1 MKNKKGSIISTIG
14 KNHTIVL
21 HRKVK
26 TIGKS
31 IYDHAFR
38 QDQLD
43 HTRVI
48 INSYQ
53 FIGGKR

>member
-1 MKNKKGSIISTIG
+1 MKNKKGRITSTIG
-14 KNHTIVL
+14 KNNTIVL

-31 IYDHAFR
+31 IYDHAFK

>member
-14 KNHTIVL
+14 KNNTIVL

-48 INSYQ
+48 INIYQ
-53 FIGGKR
+53 FIVGKR